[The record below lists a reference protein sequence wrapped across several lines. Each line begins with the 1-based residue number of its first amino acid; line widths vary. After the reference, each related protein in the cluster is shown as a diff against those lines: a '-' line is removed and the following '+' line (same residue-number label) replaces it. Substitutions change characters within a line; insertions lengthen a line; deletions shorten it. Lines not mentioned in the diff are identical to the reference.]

1 MSTFFINKCM
11 DKSFKDFMDEFER
24 KGEEHKRIMAEKR
37 RKEALRKKL
46 ERGTPELPEQ
56 AGRTYDARNE
66 KDRKD
71 AIDNL
76 ENSKIAIRDIRQLK
90 QHR

>member
-1 MSTFFINKCM
+1 M
-11 DKSFKDFMDEFER
+11 DKSFKEFMDEFER

-37 RKEALRKKL
+37 RKEAARKKL

-56 AGRTYDARNE
+56 TGRIYDARNE

>member
-24 KGEEHKRIMAEKR
+24 KGQEHKRIMAEKR

-46 ERGTPELPEQ
+46 EQGTPELPEQ
-56 AGRTYDARNE
+56 QH
-66 KDRKD
+66 
-71 AIDNL
+71 
-76 ENSKIAIRDIRQLK
+76 NSHPKPRESPELNFLRSV
-90 QHR
+90 